1 MSIKPTR
8 DEIKKAHDRLEALE
22 QQGRFEDAND
32 YHQKNSWIF
41 DFDSEGNW
49 VGSVANENGWTP

>member
-8 DEIKKAHDRLEALE
+8 DEINKAHERLEALE

-32 YHQKNSWIF
+32 YYQKNSWIF
-41 DFDSEGNW
+41 DFDRTGNW